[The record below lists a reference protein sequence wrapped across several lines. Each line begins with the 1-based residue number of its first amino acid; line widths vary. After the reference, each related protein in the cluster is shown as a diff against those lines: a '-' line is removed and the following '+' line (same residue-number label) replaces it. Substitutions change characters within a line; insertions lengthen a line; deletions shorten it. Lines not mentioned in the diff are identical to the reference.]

1 LSSLTLLKV
10 KSLPKQIK
18 RTLGKEKGKPPIYK
32 HYGILEQTMKEIK
45 PPFNKKTLK
54 RIKQSRYKDKFR
66 K

>member
-1 LSSLTLLKV
+1 
-10 KSLPKQIK
+10 LPKQIK
-18 RTLGKEKGKPPIYK
+18 RNIRKEKGKPPIYK

-54 RIKQSRYKDKFR
+54 RLKQSRYKNKFR